1 VSSGIRRLF
10 AIALSGVAAL
20 AAALALIVIFGNG
33 LSFIGAT
40 VATPLGW
47 SIGVVSLVVI
57 GAAGWALLM
66 QPEKDPGRSEEFLST
81 SCPNCGRNVLVAW
94 RLCPYCGSGAPSPE
108 TGLGEDEA
116 RASL

>member
-57 GAAGWALLM
+57 GAAGW
-66 QPEKDPGRSEEFLST
+66 QRGVPVDFVPELRTQRARRMAPVPVLRVGRT
-81 SCPNCGRNVLVAW
+81 VAGDGTWRGR
-94 RLCPYCGSGAPSPE
+94 G
-108 TGLGEDEA
+108 
-116 RASL
+116 ASLALTISIRSIPE